1 MISTP
6 QTSKLKFIIQN
17 NSEENKSKE
26 SYNFIV
32 LNNEENLTFTLESLE
47 DFPAKIYEFKI
58 DFKKLKEKDDNFSI
72 FTNAERFMGGIKKCI
87 ESNNYK
93 VGYNKEESNVVFEM
107 ENDFFEKGIAKIK
120 IPEKEQDLES

>member
-93 VGYNKEESNVVFEM
+93 VGYNKEESNVVF
-107 ENDFFEKGIAKIK
+107 
-120 IPEKEQDLES
+120 